1 MRINIRNM
9 VCNHCVEALRSALA
23 QLGFYVEDAGLGY
36 AVIAEENLDAAQIKQ
51 LRDKLHEIGFEL
63 IEGQNRRTVEL
74 VKHEILRHIN
84 SQEPCPQTLSH
95 CIAEATGQDYKT
107 VSRLFSAL
115 EGRTIEKFY
124 ISAKIEKVKEL
135 LSYGDVP
142 LAEIAYRL
150 GYSSTAFLSR
160 QFKQETG
167 MPPSQYQKSRH
178 DRRSLAEI

>member
-1 MRINIRNM
+1 MKINVRNM
-9 VCNHCVEALRSALA
+9 VCNHCVEALSSALT
-23 QLGFYVEDAGLGY
+23 QLGFNVEEAGLGY
-36 AVIAEENLDAAQIKQ
+36 AVVSEDHLDAGQIQ
-51 LRDKLHEIGFEL
+51 LIKDKLQEIGFEL

-84 SQEPCPQTLSH
+84 STEPCPQTLSH

-135 LSYGDVP
+135 LSYGDIP

-150 GYSSTAFLSR
+150 GYSSVAFLSR

-167 MPPSQYQKSRH
+167 MPPSQYRESRH